1 MSDPQ
6 ARLQALSE
14 EFQKLQGGMFSFPM
28 NERHMLMRN
37 PELQSAVESR
47 QKLEGQKQENV
58 GVQQVGH
65 LDISIS
71 ISL

>member
-1 MSDPQ
+1 MY
-6 ARLQALSE
+6 
-14 EFQKLQGGMFSFPM
+14 
-28 NERHMLMRN
+28 N

>member
-6 ARLQALSE
+6 AKLQALSE
-14 EFQKLQGGMFSFPM
+14 EFQKLQGGMFSFRM
-28 NERHMLMRN
+28 NEGHMLMYN

-47 QKLEGQKQENV
+47 QKLEGQKQENL

-65 LDISIS
+65 LDISFS